1 MANGLGSDGT
11 PMGDPFSRDG
21 GATDVTAINS
31 TLQNI
36 ARQLGLWVQVWNG
49 RIVGGTFTLSN
60 ATTTVVSQANVQAGS
75 IIIPFA
81 TNATAALTMR
91 TNGLYI
97 SARTA
102 ASTFSI
108 STQNGSALG
117 TETFGYVIFTPS

>member
-1 MANGLGSDGT
+1 MSDPGFT
-11 PMGDPFSRDG
+11 GQYPGFDRGDSS
-21 GATDVTAINS
+21 GAASIINN

-36 ARQLGLWVQVWNG
+36 ARQMGLWVAAYNG
-49 RIVGGTFTLSN
+49 RIVGGTFTLTN
-60 ATTTVVSQANVQAGS
+60 ATTTIVSQANVQAGS
-75 IIIPFA
+75 VIIPFA

-102 ASTFSI
+102 ASTFSV